1 MNMESL
7 TTEMIAVGAIVLN
20 NASAESGKNLGKTF
34 SAQLGKLVQ
43 LIRNKPMAKMQAL
56 LGTGDSMDAP
66 NKLPAD
72 YSQAVQELQSQATK
86 DPELTQAIQS
96 VEATVRAEPELLQK
110 VQKLAT
116 ALNEEPT
123 LIQNNAKLAEKI
135 GIVVQGGTVNLG
147 NMTF

>member
-1 MNMESL
+1 MEPL
-7 TTEMIAVGAIVLN
+7 TTAAIAASALVLN
-20 NASAESGKNLGKTF
+20 KAYEKIGEKLGEAF
-34 SAQLGKLVQ
+34 SAQLGRLVQ
-43 LIRNKPMAKMQAL
+43 LIRNKPMTKTQAL

-72 YSQAVQELQSQATK
+72 YSQAVQELQSEATK

-96 VEATVRAEPELLQK
+96 VEATVRAEPELLLK

-123 LIQNNAKLAEKI
+123 LIQNNVKLAEKI

-147 NMTF
+147 NITF